1 MDPIFMAISDFNNL
15 KAEFLTNEM
24 GTACDAMCT
33 AWVAVEQTKPT
44 TLAGFAAKLQALADE
59 DLSALGDDIVQRL
72 AADFAGLM

>member
-44 TLAGFAAKLQALADE
+44 TLAGFAAKLQALAYE
-59 DLSALGDDIVQRL
+59 DVSALGDDIVQRL
-72 AADFAGLM
+72 AAEFAGLM